1 MIRVRVC
8 GGGLLTTVG
17 LVALGLAGCGEARTE
32 AHDLC
37 APPIALAGHAHMAF
51 EIGSE
56 GIPEARGLDY
66 FVVRG
71 FHALGFALPVDRN
84 GPPDLPATLGRD
96 LASLQDLARGTGS
109 FVLAHTPDEV
119 RAACGD
125 GKLAVLPTLENL
137 EGAFFGDPMRVETYA
152 DLGILYITLVNN
164 EADSLLFREPTTATL
179 TPLGRAVVSRMN
191 RRGIL
196 IDISHLWPQEMIAI
210 VEASRSPVIAS
221 HANPNLPG
229 GPLQPLFD
237 QTLGAMAAKGG
248 LVMLSF
254 SENRLFDEEE
264 DTSDAVA
271 RVLDQIDHVREVV
284 GVDHVGIGTDF
295 QDGGNN
301 LPESLRGESILSEI
315 VAGLTTRGYE
325 PEEVEKILAGNFFRV
340 LEEARGE
347 GS

>member
-1 MIRVRVC
+1 MIRGQISR
-8 GGGLLTTVG
+8 GGLSATVG
-17 LVALGLAGCGEARTE
+17 LVVLGLVGCGEARTE
-32 AHDLC
+32 ASDLC
-37 APPIALAGHAHMAF
+37 TPPIALAGHSHLAF
-51 EIGSE
+51 EIGPE
-56 GIPEARGLDY
+56 GIPEAKGLDY
-66 FVVRG
+66 FLNRG

-84 GPPDLPATLGRD
+84 GPPDLPATLARD
-96 LASLQDLARGTGS
+96 LASLQDLARTTGT
-109 FVLAHTPDEV
+109 FVLAHTPAEV
-119 RAACGD
+119 RTACRD
-125 GKLAVLPTLENL
+125 GRLAVLPTLENL
-137 EGAFFGDPMRVETYA
+137 DGAFFGDPMRVETYA

-164 EADSLLFREPTTATL
+164 EVDSLLLRERTTATL

-191 RRGIL
+191 SRGIL
-196 IDISHLWPQEMIAI
+196 IDISHLWPQEMMAI

-237 QTLGAMAAKGG
+237 EILREMAARGG

-254 SENRLFDEEE
+254 SEYRLFDDEEN
-264 DTSDAVA
+264 TSEAVA
-271 RVLDQIDHVREVV
+271 RVLDQIDHVRDVA

-295 QDGGNN
+295 QDGGSN

-315 VAGLTTRGYE
+315 VAGLATRGYE